1 MSAKLFYTLRAFLLG
16 SDGSAK
22 LADHRRTCKC
32 EPDDFEDSPVPIIL
46 DDMGFTIAEELKI
59 ENLGVSHAGCYV
71 TFKGVFA
78 QGKIGSPNPMPMGLP
93 MTMDNSK
100 PVILSGRYF
109 VYAEKNSAL
118 QPLKEEQFSVSLETS
133 PNTTIAIAL
142 YNALKAAKFAA
153 FTITDDL

>member
-1 MSAKLFYTLRAFLLG
+1 MDPPTLPSTAELAAELG
-16 SDGSAK
+16 
-22 LADHRRTCKC
+22 
-32 EPDDFEDSPVPIIL
+32 EPDDFEDSPAPNIL

-59 ENLGVSHAGCYV
+59 DNLGVSHAGCYV

-78 QGKIGSPNPMPMGLP
+78 QGKIGSPNPMPMGMP
-93 MTMDNSK
+93 MAMDNSK
-100 PVILSGRYF
+100 PVILSGRYY

-118 QPLKEEQFSVSLETS
+118 QPLKEEHFSVALETS

-142 YNALKAAKFAA
+142 YTALKSAKFAA